1 MSISLTHQ
9 ELPEELLQPVL
20 EGHLS
25 LAEAAWLWDEWLL
38 TPDNGTRELPPQ
50 LHQAADKL
58 TLLAMHAPATRH

>member
-38 TPDNGTRELPPQ
+38 TPDNGSRDLPPQ
-50 LHQAADKL
+50 LWPAAEKFA
-58 TLLAMHAPATRH
+58 LLGMDCPATRH